1 MKLVSNLVLNIVH
14 IVNPAI
20 HLNEV
25 TKRKQADR
33 ESRQTHRKNKTRW
46 TGGGET
52 KQILAAFAV
61 DHFRGFTVFPSSWK
75 GKPSREQQK

>member
-1 MKLVSNLVLNIVH
+1 MKHCANLVLYVVH

-33 ESRQTHRKNKTRW
+33 ESRQTHCKNKTRW
-46 TGGGET
+46 TGGGEA
-52 KQILAAFAV
+52 KQIFAAFAV
-61 DHFRGFTVFPSSWK
+61 DHFRGFTVFTSSWK